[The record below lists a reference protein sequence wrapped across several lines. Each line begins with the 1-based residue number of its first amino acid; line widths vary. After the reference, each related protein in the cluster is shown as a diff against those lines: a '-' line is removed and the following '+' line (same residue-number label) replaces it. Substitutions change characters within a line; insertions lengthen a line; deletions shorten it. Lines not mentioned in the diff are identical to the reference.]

1 MVKYDVLRLEMLQ
14 EVNTNAYVL
23 GRDVRSPDESPV
35 LQTTLSRYR
44 METTGMVPLHDSL
57 LADEEIE
64 TNSNLRATD
73 FVIGT
78 QSLNPANNSG
88 AKLLPERA
96 GIESLA
102 PLVWTE
108 LAYLIE
114 ILYVSDRV
122 IGEDKYVQVRWF
134 GKNIYDSTFGS
145 HRITRDMLMTLLR

>member
-1 MVKYDVLRLEMLQ
+1 MQKSWVNGMHLKGAQMVKYDIQRLEMLQ

-35 LQTTLSRYR
+35 FRTTLLRYR
-44 METTGMVPLHDSL
+44 VETTGMVPLHDSL

-88 AKLLPERA
+88 AKLLPETCWHRIVGATSVDRA
-96 GIESLA
+96 GILHRNS
-102 PLVWTE
+102 V
-108 LAYLIE
+108 
-114 ILYVSDRV
+114 RV
-122 IGEDKYVQVRWF
+122 RPRHWRRQVRA
-134 GKNIYDSTFGS
+134 SAVV
-145 HRITRDMLMTLLR
+145 R